1 LLLVINVYDVWDS
14 SVLQPRGGGGY
25 WVLGIGSLGLASG
38 VCFCGSG
45 FDIDLWQAAVVAFL
59 MHFNDWQAH
68 EAIAKVRKHRIADPM
83 ALRDANGWFEGVVLM

>member
-1 LLLVINVYDVWDS
+1 MVSTVYDVWDS

-45 FDIDLWQAAVVAFL
+45 FDIDLWQAAVVDYL
-59 MHFNDWQAH
+59 MHVLDYSNDEELA
-68 EAIAKVRKHRIADPM
+68 AVKKHPIADPNK
-83 ALRDANGWFEGVVLM
+83 LEWDDGWFGKLALM

>member
-1 LLLVINVYDVWDS
+1 MYDVWDS

-45 FDIDLWQAAVVAFL
+45 FDIDLWQAAAVAFL
-59 MHFNDWQAH
+59 MHFNDCLPYQAIEIVQRH
-68 EAIAKVRKHRIADPM
+68 PIADPM
-83 ALRDANGWFEGVVLM
+83 ALRDDNGWFEGVVLM